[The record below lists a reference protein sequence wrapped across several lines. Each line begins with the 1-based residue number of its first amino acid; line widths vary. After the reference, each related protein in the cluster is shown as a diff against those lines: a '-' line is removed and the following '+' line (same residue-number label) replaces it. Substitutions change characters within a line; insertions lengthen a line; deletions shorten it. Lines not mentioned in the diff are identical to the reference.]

1 MAKIRYIK
9 MSKTKEKQNVGAASG
24 QKRLSKTEQSI
35 FNLMK
40 SGKWFRSTV
49 IQNRCSKICAPETA
63 LRRLR
68 DLRKKDC
75 VEAVETRRPSKKNPE
90 WTYRLV
96 VSS

>member
-1 MAKIRYIK
+1 MRNTKH
-9 MSKTKEKQNVGAASG
+9 KTNVGVLADQEPFSEA
-24 QKRLSKTEQSI
+24 EQSI

-49 IQNRCSKICAPETA
+49 IQNRCAKGCTPETT

-75 VEAVETRRPSKKNPE
+75 VEAVETRRPSKKSAE
-90 WTYRLV
+90 WAYRLV
-96 VSS
+96 LSS